1 MEKLQTFAVE
11 RSKCL
16 KHITPT
22 PEGKII
28 SRMRRERTKEVR
40 AARTKKNE
48 AFLPLIRLDRRTDA
62 TRGPN
67 E

>member
-1 MEKLQTFAVE
+1 VE
-11 RSKCL
+11 RRQCF

-22 PEGKII
+22 PKGEII
-28 SRMRRERTKEVR
+28 SRMLRERTKEVR
-40 AARTKKNE
+40 AARTKKNK
-48 AFLPLIRLDRRTDA
+48 AFLPFFRLDRQADA

>member
-1 MEKLQTFAVE
+1 MFAVE

-22 PEGKII
+22 PEGNII
-28 SRMRRERTKEVR
+28 SRMRREGTKEVR
-40 AARTKKNE
+40 AARMKKNE
-48 AFLPLIRLDRRTDA
+48 ALLPFFRLDRQVDA
-62 TRGPN
+62 TPGPN

>member
-1 MEKLQTFAVE
+1 
-11 RSKCL
+11 L

-22 PEGKII
+22 PEGEII

-48 AFLPLIRLDRRTDA
+48 AFLPFFRLDRQVDA
-62 TRGPN
+62 TPGPN